1 MAKPEPIFSR
11 DIFQFFRD
19 LARHNQ
25 KTWMDANRE
34 RYQECVVRPFRR
46 LLEATSPAV
55 LALDSRIDTA
65 ARGGRNVSRINRDIR
80 FAKDKTPYKAHMYLK
95 FCAPFPGD
103 GETGEL
109 YAGVS
114 AKSVTAGFRIY
125 AGSKYKESALAVLA
139 SPRFIAEPSWAARQR
154 KRLGRRY
161 ESYWYA
167 VEKGE
172 WTQQSGFSRRLEEN
186 AGVGC
191 PAQATAG
198 CCDSGVVPPANL
210 GRFFETCIRCCDL
223 RLCRNRAGQGRSLC
237 NPRAIKGMIFVFSG
251 GQRSPSECS
260 RHVHIGIEG

>member
-1 MAKPEPIFSR
+1 MESAYHQGTDMAKPEPIFTR
-11 DIFQFFRD
+11 DIFQFFHD

-55 LALDSRIDTA
+55 MALDSRIDTT
-65 ARGGRNVSRINRDIR
+65 ARGGRNISRINRDIR
-80 FAKDKTPYKAHMYLK
+80 FAKDKTPYKTQMYLR

-125 AGSKYKESALAVLA
+125 AGSKYKESALAQIA
-139 SPRFIAEPSWAARQR
+139 HPRSLAEPGWPARQR

-172 WTQQSGFSRRLEEN
+172 WTQQSGWPASADDWKKMRAWVVRRKLPV
-186 AGVGC
+186 A
-191 PAQATAG
+191 AATRASFPG
-198 CCDSGVVPPANL
+198 EL
-210 GRFFETCIRCCDL
+210 GRIFRDVYPLL
-223 RLCRNRAGQGRSLC
+223 RFTSL
-237 NPRAIKGMIFVFSG
+237 P
-251 GQRSPSECS
+251 E
-260 RHVHIGIEG
+260 

>member
-1 MAKPEPIFSR
+1 MAKPEPIFTR

-34 RYQECVVRPFRR
+34 LYQECVVRPFRR

-55 LALDSRIDTA
+55 MALDSRIDTT

-80 FAKDKTPYKAHMYLK
+80 FAKDKTPYKTQMYLK

-125 AGSKYKESALAVLA
+125 AGSKYKESALAQIA
-139 SPRFIAEPSWAARQR
+139 YPRSVAQPGWPARQR
-154 KRLGRRY
+154 KRLSGRY

-172 WTQQSGFSRRLEEN
+172 WKQQSGWPASADDWKRMRAWVVRRKLPLRAAIRASFPGE
-186 AGVGC
+186 
-191 PAQATAG
+191 
-198 CCDSGVVPPANL
+198 L
-210 GRFFETCIRCCDL
+210 GKIFRDVYPLLRFT
-223 RLCRNRAGQGRSLC
+223 SL
-237 NPRAIKGMIFVFSG
+237 P
-251 GQRSPSECS
+251 E
-260 RHVHIGIEG
+260 

>member
-1 MAKPEPIFSR
+1 MAKPEPIFTR

-55 LALDSRIDTA
+55 MALDSRIDTA
-65 ARGGRNVSRINRDIR
+65 ARGGRNISRINRDIR
-80 FAKDKTPYKAHMYLK
+80 FAKDKTPYKTQMYLK
-95 FCAPFPGD
+95 YCAPFPGD

-139 SPRFIAEPSWAARQR
+139 SPRFIAEPAWAARQR
-154 KRLGRRY
+154 KRLSGRY

-167 VEKGE
+167 VEKGD
-172 WTQQSGFSRRLEEN
+172 WKQQSGWPISPNDWKRIRAWVVRRKLPPS
-186 AGVGC
+186 A
-191 PAQATAG
+191 ATRASFPG
-198 CCDSGVVPPANL
+198 EL
-210 GRFFETCIRCCDL
+210 GKIFRDVYPLLRFT
-223 RLCRNRAGQGRSLC
+223 SL
-237 NPRAIKGMIFVFSG
+237 PD
-251 GQRSPSECS
+251 
-260 RHVHIGIEG
+260 

>member
-1 MAKPEPIFSR
+1 MAKPEPIFTR

-34 RYQECVVRPFRR
+34 RYQESVVRPFRR
-46 LLEATSPAV
+46 LLEATTPAV

-80 FAKDKTPYKAHMYLK
+80 FAKDKTPYKTQMYLK

-114 AKSVTAGFRIY
+114 AKNVTAGFRIY
-125 AGSKYKESALAVLA
+125 AGSKYKESALAQIA
-139 SPRFIAEPSWAARQR
+139 HPRSIAQPGWPARQR
-154 KRLGRRY
+154 KRLSGRY

-167 VEKGE
+167 VEKGD
-172 WTQQSGFSRRLEEN
+172 WKQQSGWPASADDWKRMRAWVVRRKL
-186 AGVGC
+186 
-191 PAQATAG
+191 
-198 CCDSGVVPPANL
+198 PPAAA
-210 GRFFETCIRCCDL
+210 T
-223 RLCRNRAGQGRSLC
+223 RAS
-237 NPRAIKGMIFVFSG
+237 F
-251 GQRSPSECS
+251 PSELGKIFRDVFPLLRFTS
-260 RHVHIGIEG
+260 LPE

>member
-109 YAGVS
+109 CAGVS

-172 WTQQSGFSRRLEEN
+172 WTQQSGWPASADDWKRMRAWVVRRKLPL
-186 AGVGC
+186 A
-191 PAQATAG
+191 AATRASFPG
-198 CCDSGVVPPANL
+198 EL
-210 GRFFETCIRCCDL
+210 GKIFRDVYPLLRFT
-223 RLCRNRAGQGRSLC
+223 SL
-237 NPRAIKGMIFVFSG
+237 P
-251 GQRSPSECS
+251 E
-260 RHVHIGIEG
+260 

>member
-1 MAKPEPIFSR
+1 MASTYNQGSDMAKPEPIFTR

-55 LALDSRIDTA
+55 MALDSRIDTT

-80 FAKDKTPYKAHMYLK
+80 FAKDKTPYKTQMYLK

-125 AGSKYKESALAVLA
+125 AGSKYKESALAQIA
-139 SPRFIAEPSWAARQR
+139 HPRSLAEPSWPARQR
-154 KRLGRRY
+154 KRLSGRY

-172 WTQQSGFSRRLEEN
+172 WTQQSGWPASADDWKKMRAWVVRRKLPL
-186 AGVGC
+186 A
-191 PAQATAG
+191 AATRASFPG
-198 CCDSGVVPPANL
+198 EL
-210 GRFFETCIRCCDL
+210 GKIFRDVYPLLRFT
-223 RLCRNRAGQGRSLC
+223 SL
-237 NPRAIKGMIFVFSG
+237 P
-251 GQRSPSECS
+251 E
-260 RHVHIGIEG
+260 

>member
-1 MAKPEPIFSR
+1 MARPEPIFTR

-46 LLEATSPAV
+46 LLEATTPAV

-65 ARGGRNVSRINRDIR
+65 ARGGRNISRINRDIR
-80 FAKDKTPYKAHMYLK
+80 FAKDKTLYKTQMYLK

-125 AGSKYKESALAVLA
+125 AGSKYRESALAQIA
-139 SPRFIAEPSWAARQR
+139 HPRSIAEPRWPARQR
-154 KRLGRRY
+154 KRLSGRY

-172 WTQQSGFSRRLEEN
+172 WTQQSGWPGSADDWKRMRAWVVRRKLPL
-186 AGVGC
+186 A
-191 PAQATAG
+191 AATRASFPG
-198 CCDSGVVPPANL
+198 EL
-210 GRFFETCIRCCDL
+210 GKIFRDVYPLLRFTSMPE
-223 RLCRNRAGQGRSLC
+223 
-237 NPRAIKGMIFVFSG
+237 
-251 GQRSPSECS
+251 
-260 RHVHIGIEG
+260 

>member
-1 MAKPEPIFSR
+1 MARPEPIFTR

-46 LLEATSPAV
+46 LLEATTPAV

-65 ARGGRNVSRINRDIR
+65 ARGGRNLSRINRDIR
-80 FAKDKTPYKAHMYLK
+80 FAKDKTLYKTQMYLK

-125 AGSKYKESALAVLA
+125 AGSKYKESALAQIA
-139 SPRFIAEPSWAARQR
+139 HPRSIAEPRWLARQR
-154 KRLGRRY
+154 KRLSGRY

-172 WTQQSGFSRRLEEN
+172 WTQQSGWPGSADDWKRMRAWVVRRKLPL
-186 AGVGC
+186 A
-191 PAQATAG
+191 AATRASFPG
-198 CCDSGVVPPANL
+198 EL
-210 GRFFETCIRCCDL
+210 GKIFRDVYPLLRFTSMPE
-223 RLCRNRAGQGRSLC
+223 
-237 NPRAIKGMIFVFSG
+237 
-251 GQRSPSECS
+251 
-260 RHVHIGIEG
+260 